1 MSVYRLG
8 GDEFLIIAVGA
19 KESELK
25 AVIRDFDAKLKTTSY
40 YCSVG
45 YAYRKNKKTQIIDVF
60 KEAEKRMYEDKA
72 DFYKNSS
79 IERRKN

>member
-8 GDEFLIIAVGA
+8 GDEFLLLAIGA

-25 AVIRDFDAKLKTTSY
+25 AVIRDFERKLKETGY
-40 YCSVG
+40 NGSVG
-45 YAYRKNKKTQIIDVF
+45 YSYRKSKKTQIIDVF

-72 DFYKNSS
+72 EFYKSSS
-79 IERRKN
+79 IERRKA